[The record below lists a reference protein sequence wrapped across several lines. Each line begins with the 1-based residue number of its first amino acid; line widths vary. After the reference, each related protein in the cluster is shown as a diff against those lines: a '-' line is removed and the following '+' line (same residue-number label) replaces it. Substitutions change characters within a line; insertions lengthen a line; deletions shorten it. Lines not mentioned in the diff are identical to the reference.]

1 MKVLSFRGILHC
13 PAPSAKIFFA
23 CGGHAYSWHMRFDSY
38 ARRAQPRLKT
48 ASLEIFILGL
58 RSAVQLLCCSLRLCS
73 SLFLCGIVWATV
85 HIRGHGASMDVRV
98 RHVCGCL
105 VCRMHWRLAMDRS
118 ALAHQCCSARIP
130 LVFGVWA
137 SIRPRTH
144 GSAQASGPHFS
155 AESVN

>member
-1 MKVLSFRGILHC
+1 MAFCTVQHHRPKFSSPAAGMHIPDICVSIHTLAELNRGSKRPVLRYSFWD
-13 PAPSAKIFFA
+13 
-23 CGGHAYSWHMRFDSY
+23 Y
-38 ARRAQPRLKT
+38 
-48 ASLEIFILGL
+48 
-58 RSAVQLLCCSLRLCS
+58 VQQYNCSLRLCS

-130 LVFGVWA
+130 LVRYGVWA

-144 GSAQASGPHFS
+144 GSAQASGPQFS
-155 AESVN
+155 ARSVN